1 MEKTMEQRATRADI
15 LAAIQEIPLLSPSA
29 SRLLQIASKEDYD
42 INEIIEVVKCDSA
55 LTARLLKTVN
65 SVAYGLVHQVTSIDR
80 AVSYLGERLVAGIA
94 LEDSAKALFNKK
106 LEGYE
111 GPVGELWEHD
121 LRTAIAAR
129 EIARHCQTELSKDL
143 AFTAGILHAIGK
155 AVLSDFLHGSA
166 SELLAD
172 IDSHDVKDYLEGER
186 NILGMDH
193 TEAGFELAKAW
204 ELPESLQMAIHH
216 HHTPQEAPEEYRPL
230 VYAVHLGC
238 IIAMM
243 SGSHSSDA
251 LQYHLDKHYT
261 DYFNITNEHIAM
273 ALLEVN
279 ESVGIIQSALSEGRE
294 LSE

>member
-1 MEKTMEQRATRADI
+1 MEKNMEQRATRADI

-29 SRLLQIASKEDYD
+29 SRLLQIASRDDYD
-42 INEIIEVVKCDSA
+42 ISEIIEVVRCDSA

-94 LEDSAKALFNKK
+94 LEDSAKTLFNKK

-121 LRTAIAAR
+121 LRTAVAAR
-129 EIARHCQTELSKDL
+129 EIARHCKNELSKDL

-155 AVLSDFLHGSA
+155 AVLSDFLQGSA
-166 SELLAD
+166 SEMLAD

-186 NILGMDH
+186 NLLGMDH
-193 TEAGFELAKAW
+193 TEAGYELAKAW
-204 ELPESLQMAIHH
+204 ELPESLQMAIRY
-216 HHTPQEAPEEYRPL
+216 HHTPQQAPETHRPL

-238 IIAMM
+238 ILAMM

-251 LQYHLDKHYT
+251 LQYHLDKNYT
-261 DYFNITNEHIAM
+261 DYFNVTNEHIAM

-279 ESVGIIQSALSEGRE
+279 ESVGIIQAALSEGRE

>member
-1 MEKTMEQRATRADI
+1 MDKQIKQRATRADI
-15 LAAIQEIPLLSPSA
+15 LAAIKEIPLLSPSA
-29 SRLLQIASKEDYD
+29 SRLLQIASKDDYD

-106 LEGYE
+106 LDGYE

-129 EIARHCQTELSKDL
+129 EIAGYCKTSLSKDL

-155 AVLSDFLHGSA
+155 AVLSDFLHESA
-166 SELLAD
+166 SNLLAD
-172 IDSHDVKDYLEGER
+172 IDSHDITDYLEGER
-186 NILGMDH
+186 NLLGMDH
-193 TEAGFELAKAW
+193 TEAGYELAKTW
-204 ELPESLQMAIHH
+204 DLPESLQMAIRY
-216 HHTPQEAPEEYRPL
+216 HHTPGISPDEHRPL

-243 SGSHSSDA
+243 SGSHTSDA
-251 LQYHLDKHYT
+251 LQYHLDKNYS
-261 DYFNITNEHIAM
+261 DYFNISNEHIAM

-279 ESVGIIQSALSEGRE
+279 ERVSIIQAALSEGEE

>member
-1 MEKTMEQRATRADI
+1 MEQRATRADI

-29 SRLLQIASKEDYD
+29 SRLLRIASNEDYD
-42 INEIIEVVKCDSA
+42 ISEIIEVVKCDSA

-94 LEDSAKALFNKK
+94 LEDSSKALFNKK

-121 LRTAIAAR
+121 LRTAVAAR
-129 EIARHCQTELSKDL
+129 EIARHSQTDLSKDL

-155 AVLSDFLHGSA
+155 AVLSDFLQGSA
-166 SELLAD
+166 AELLAD
-172 IDSHDVKDYLEGER
+172 IDSHDLNDYLEGER
-186 NILGMDH
+186 NVLGMDH
-193 TEAGFELAKAW
+193 TEAGFELAQAW
-204 ELPESLQMAIHH
+204 DLPESLQMAIRF
-216 HHTPQEAPEEYRPL
+216 HHTPQQAPEQYRPL

-243 SGSHSSDA
+243 SGSNSSDA

-261 DYFNITNEHIAM
+261 AYFNITNEHIAM

-279 ESVGIIQSALSEGRE
+279 ESVGVIQSALSEGRE

>member
-1 MEKTMEQRATRADI
+1 MEKYMEQRATRADI

-29 SRLLQIASKEDYD
+29 SRLLQIASRDDYD
-42 INEIIEVVKCDSA
+42 ISEIIEVVRCDSA

-80 AVSYLGERLVAGIA
+80 AVSYLGERIVAGIA

-111 GPVGELWEHD
+111 GPAGELWEHD
-121 LRTAIAAR
+121 LRTAVGAR
-129 EIARHCQTELSKDL
+129 EIAHYCKNELSKDL

-155 AVLSDFLHGSA
+155 AVLSDFLQGSA
-166 SELLAD
+166 SEVLAD
-172 IDSHDVKDYLEGER
+172 IDNHDINDYLEGER
-186 NILGMDH
+186 NLLGMDH
-193 TEAGFELAKAW
+193 TEAGYELAKAW
-204 ELPESLQMAIHH
+204 ELPESLQMAIRY
-216 HHTPQEAPEEYRPL
+216 HHTPQRAPEEYHPL

-238 IIAMM
+238 ILAMM

-251 LQYHLDKHYT
+251 LQYHLDKNYT
-261 DYFNITNEHIAM
+261 NYFNITNEHIAM

-279 ESVGIIQSALSEGRE
+279 ESVGIIQAALSEGRE

>member
-1 MEKTMEQRATRADI
+1 MEQRATRADI
-15 LAAIQEIPLLSPSA
+15 LAAICEIPLLSPSA
-29 SRLLQIASKEDYD
+29 SRLLQIASEEDYD
-42 INEIIEVVKCDSA
+42 INEIIDVVKCDSA

-94 LEDSAKALFNKK
+94 LEGSAKTLFNKE

-111 GPVGELWEHD
+111 GPAGELWEHD
-121 LRTAIAAR
+121 LRTAVAAR
-129 EIARHCQTELSKDL
+129 EIARHCQTDLSKDL

-155 AVLSDFLHGSA
+155 AVLSDFLHDSA
-166 SELLAD
+166 AGLLTD

-186 NILGMDH
+186 SILGMDH

-204 ELPESLQMAIHH
+204 ELPESLQMAIRY
-216 HHTPQEAPEEYRPL
+216 HHTPQQAPEEYRPL

-243 SGSHSSDA
+243 SGGHSSDA

-279 ESVGIIQSALSEGRE
+279 ESVGVIQSALSEGRE

>member
-1 MEKTMEQRATRADI
+1 MEQRATRADI

-42 INEIIEVVKCDSA
+42 ISEIIEVVKCDSA
-55 LTARLLKTVN
+55 LTARLLKMVN

-80 AVSYLGERLVAGIA
+80 AVSYLGERIVAGIA
-94 LEDSAKALFNKK
+94 LEDSAKALFNKE

-111 GPVGELWEHD
+111 GPAGELWEHD

-129 EIARHCQTELSKDL
+129 EIARHCRTEISKDL
-143 AFTAGILHAIGK
+143 AFTGGILHAIGK
-155 AVLSDFLHGSA
+155 AVLSDFLHDSA
-166 SELLAD
+166 PDLLAD
-172 IDSHDVKDYLEGER
+172 IDSRDIKDYLAGER

-193 TEAGFELAKAW
+193 AEAGFELAKAW
-204 ELPESLQMAIHH
+204 ELPESLQMAILY
-216 HHTPQEAPEEYRPL
+216 HHTPQQAPEQYRPL

-243 SGSHSSDA
+243 SGSQSSDA
-251 LQYHLDKHYT
+251 LQYHLDKSYT

-279 ESVGIIQSALSEGRE
+279 ESVDVIQSALSEGRE
-294 LSE
+294 QSE

>member
-29 SRLLQIASKEDYD
+29 SRLLQIASQEDYD
-42 INEIIEVVKCDSA
+42 IEEIIEVVRCDSA

-111 GPVGELWEHD
+111 GPVGELWDHD
-121 LRTAIAAR
+121 LRTAVAAR
-129 EIARHCQTELSKDL
+129 EIARHCQTELNKDL

-155 AVLSDFLHGSA
+155 AVLSDYLQGSA
-166 SELLAD
+166 SDLLTD
-172 IDSHDVKDYLEGER
+172 IDSHDIKDYLEGER

-204 ELPESLQMAIHH
+204 DLPEPLQMAIRY
-216 HHTPQEAPEEYRPL
+216 HHTPQEAPEEFRPL
-230 VYAVHLGC
+230 VYAAHLGC

-243 SGSHSSDA
+243 SGSQSSDA
-251 LQYHLDKHYT
+251 LQYHLDKHYA

-273 ALLEVN
+273 AILEVN
-279 ESVGIIQSALSEGRE
+279 ESVDVIQSALSEGRE
-294 LSE
+294 ISE